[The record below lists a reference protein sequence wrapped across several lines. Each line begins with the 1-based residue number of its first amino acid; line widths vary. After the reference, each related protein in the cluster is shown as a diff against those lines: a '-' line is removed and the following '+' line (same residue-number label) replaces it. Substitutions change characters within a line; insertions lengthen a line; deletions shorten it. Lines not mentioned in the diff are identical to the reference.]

1 MNNNL
6 VALKCVSSELDFFT
20 EGKTYEVFHM
30 NGGTYYIKS
39 DNNVKWFGYEL
50 ENLNNEGV
58 HFEPVVNNDNSIY
71 SYSPED
77 ISDINKLYDTVRAA
91 ERMKKD
97 AIDTLE
103 ERFNIDYNQVR
114 EGK

>member
-1 MNNNL
+1 MENNL
-6 VALKCVSSELDFFT
+6 VALKCIKSDSRIFT
-20 EGKTYEVFHM
+20 EGKTYKVVHM
-30 NGGTYYIKS
+30 NGGRYYIKS
-39 DNNVKWFGYEL
+39 NNDVTWFDNEL
-50 ENLNNEGV
+50 EALKHEGLY
-58 HFEPVVNNDNSIY
+58 FESILSDKNSIY
-71 SYSPED
+71 SYSPKD